1 MSRAPLDR
9 VSNDLF
15 HPPPAVS
22 FGFHFPRVGFVVH
35 LGIEISF
42 AFEPL
47 SKIFLSFFEQVRV
60 NRAFLINRYQF
71 FQLSSGKLR
80 AAHRQLHTR
89 AFGDIQI
96 ERDCVLR
103 GVIIAPAH
111 CCARAQMPLLHQK
124 LADSVGSAL
133 QPCGSDFAACFH
145 LQSRKNFG
153 VTVLRAVL

>member
-1 MSRAPLDR
+1 MAAARCGEQDAGECAGMKQPRRRAREVGGPVARDQGGRDDQLAREAVDAESADVFVPGDLYPHQFVSRAPLDR

-60 NRAFLINRYQF
+60 NRAFLINRY
-71 FQLSSGKLR
+71 
-80 AAHRQLHTR
+80 
-89 AFGDIQI
+89 
-96 ERDCVLR
+96 
-103 GVIIAPAH
+103 
-111 CCARAQMPLLHQK
+111 
-124 LADSVGSAL
+124 
-133 QPCGSDFAACFH
+133 
-145 LQSRKNFG
+145 
-153 VTVLRAVL
+153 